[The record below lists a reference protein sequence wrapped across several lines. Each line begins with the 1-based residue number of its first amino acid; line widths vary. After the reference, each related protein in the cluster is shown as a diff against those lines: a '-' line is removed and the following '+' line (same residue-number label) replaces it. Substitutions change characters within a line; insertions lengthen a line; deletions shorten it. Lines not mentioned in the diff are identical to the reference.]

1 MPNLKT
7 SIKDLRQNKRRKVVN
22 DRLRNRIKKSIK
34 KQATL
39 VKDVAIAEGEK
50 NLRNIYKVLDKAS
63 KKNII
68 NKGKADRIKSRLAR
82 NLNKL
87 PKDNVKT
94 AKKSD

>member
-22 DRLRNRIKKSIK
+22 DRFRSRMKKSIK
-34 KQATL
+34 KQGILMKAE
-39 VKDVAIAEGEK
+39 AIAEGEK
-50 NLRNIYKVLDKAS
+50 NLKNIYKVLDKAT

-68 NKGKADRIKSRLAR
+68 KKGKADRIKSRLTR

-94 AKKSD
+94 AKKST